1 MSEKDVSLKIKSVKV
16 MEATEKIKV
25 VYKDT
30 SNNKDDEL
38 TGIYSDKA
46 SPEFYSTMEKL
57 NAIAAGICQF
67 TDEYA
72 KRLRVYGVTYHYSK
86 DGTMG
91 AMLHCK
97 MELPDTEQELVFNTP
112 MRKCAPDDI
121 TEGLYLSDTAAKA
134 LWDMETEIRKYISG
148 KRAQISLFG
157 DNGEAMEEEPAITEP
172 LEKPQKISAVANPA
186 AQIRAKVIDISKL
199 DASTLPN

>member
-46 SPEFYSTMEKL
+46 SPEFYTTMGKL

-91 AMLHCK
+91 AMLNCK
-97 MELPDTEQELVFNTP
+97 MELPDTEQELVFSTP

-121 TEGLYLSDTAAKA
+121 TEGLFLSDTAAKA
-134 LWDMETEIRKYISG
+134 LWDKELETRKYISG
-148 KRAQISLFG
+148 KRAQVSLFG
-157 DNGEAMEEEPAITEP
+157 DNGEVIEEQPTMTES
-172 LEKPQKISAVANPA
+172 LEKPQKISATANQA

-199 DASTLPN
+199 AAETLPN